1 MGREFVD
8 RMLCD
13 MAIAG
18 DLAAIDG
25 EQRCT
30 LVAIQVDAIAAR
42 RCLRLARSVL
52 DQRPH
57 PRIGPHDVG
66 GGDLRPK
73 IQRSE
78 EHTSELQSL
87 MRTSYAVFCLQ
98 KKNYNTQSTN
108 CNLS

>member
-73 IQRSE
+73 IQVRPLAQIRSE

-87 MRTSYAVFCLQ
+87 MRTTYAVFCLN
-98 KKNYNTQSTN
+98 KK
-108 CNLS
+108 